1 MPEPRHRIVVALD
14 LSEYAEIV
22 LEHALDQAARHAAP
36 DLHVVH
42 VAEEATANI
51 DRAKQQLAA
60 LVLPALADLDCA
72 DWRVRL
78 HVRVGKAAD
87 EIAELAGEVA
97 AHLIVLGRF
106 GTHHPHRRLGTV
118 AARVID
124 RAPCPTLV
132 VGMPPDAEAVVQCA
146 DCVDV
151 RAESDGERWFCPRH
165 AGDRMR
171 LSTMIT
177 PGASWIGGLMW

>member
-14 LSEYAEIV
+14 LSEYAELV
-22 LEHALDQAARHAAP
+22 LEHALDQATRFAAP
-36 DLHVVH
+36 DLHVLY
-42 VAEEATANI
+42 VADETAADI
-51 DRAKQQLAA
+51 ERGKQQLEA
-60 LVLPALADLDCA
+60 LVLPALEDLDCT

-78 HVRVGKAAD
+78 HVRTGHTAD
-87 EIAELAGEVA
+87 EIAELASEVA

-106 GTHHPHRRLGTV
+106 GTHHPHRRLGSV

-132 VGMPPDAEAVVQCA
+132 VGMPPDAEGVVQCA

-151 RAESDGERWFCPRH
+151 RADTGGERWFCARH
-165 AGDRMR
+165 AGDHSW

-177 PGASWIGGLMW
+177 PGTSWIGGLMW